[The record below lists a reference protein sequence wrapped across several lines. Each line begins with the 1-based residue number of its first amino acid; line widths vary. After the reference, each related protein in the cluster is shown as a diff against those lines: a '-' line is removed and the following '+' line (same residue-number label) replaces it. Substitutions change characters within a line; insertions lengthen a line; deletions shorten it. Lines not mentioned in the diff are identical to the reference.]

1 MMDNKTVAMALA
13 IAGGYWYLTR
23 RKRRN
28 PISKITKPTTLE
40 VEQLVAYR
48 RGTGSNMARSYTDI
62 PAAKEEIRRLEA
74 RERRIASEYRERNAS
89 PASRAEYAR
98 RVAPIRKM
106 VEQLEE
112 AIHQTRRYKYGLTD
126 ERTFKWP

>member
-1 MMDNKTVAMALA
+1 MDNRLLGLA
-13 IAGGYWYLTR
+13 VVGAAYWWLH
-23 RKRRN
+23 RKGRN
-28 PISKITKPTTLE
+28 PMSRITKPTTIE

-74 RERRIASEYRERNAS
+74 RERRIASEYRERNAP
-89 PASRAEYAR
+89 PASRAEYQR
-98 RVAPIRKM
+98 RIAPIRAM

-112 AIHQTRRYKYGLTD
+112 AIHQTRRYKANLTD
-126 ERTFKWP
+126 EKTFRWP